1 MSNAIASQCGC
12 RTMAVQELP
21 KLHTRVRF
29 PPPAGFL
36 LVVLLA
42 AAGCAPYQ
50 GEGPAAA
57 LTSSVAMTHRVE
69 RGETLWSIAHRY
81 GVSAEDLKRQNR
93 ISDVSR
99 LEIGQ
104 RLVIPA
110 RRGAQR
116 PAPKDAP
123 PRASAQRPAPAETAP
138 RAPAVFSAP
147 VVIGRGE
154 EFIWPVQGRVISIFG
169 TRRRGRVSKGIDIQ
183 APSGTEVRATRS
195 GRVSFVHEG
204 LPGFGKTIILEHANG
219 FASVY
224 AYVKEI
230 LVRQGDQVAQRQVIA
245 RVGETGRTEVPA
257 LHFEIRQNQK
267 AKNPLHYLP

>member
-1 MSNAIASQCGC
+1 M
-12 RTMAVQELP
+12 VVLELP
-21 KLHTRVRF
+21 KLAIRVRF
-29 PPPAGFL
+29 PSPARFLGFL
-36 LVVLLA
+36 FVAVA
-42 AAGCAPYQ
+42 AVAGCAPYQ

-57 LTSSVAMTHRVE
+57 SSSGVTTHRVE

-81 GVSAEDLKRQNR
+81 GVSVNDLVRRNR
-93 ISDVSR
+93 IPNNSR
-99 LEIGQ
+99 IEVGQ
-104 RLVIPA
+104 RLVIPS
-110 RRGAQR
+110 RYGAQR
-116 PAPKDAP
+116 L
-123 PRASAQRPAPAETAP
+123 APAEAAP
-138 RAPAVFSAP
+138 RGSAVFNAP
-147 VVIGRGE
+147 VSVGRGE
-154 EFIWPVQGRVISIFG
+154 DFIWPVQGRVISIFG
-169 TRRRGRVSKGIDIQ
+169 TRRRGRVNKGIDIQ
-183 APSGTEVRATRS
+183 APSGMEVRATRS

-267 AKNPLHYLP
+267 AQNPLHYLP